1 MTTGGLTNMYH
12 RLKTLRKT
20 LQMNQSDFA
29 KRLGLSQSTLAML
42 ELGKR
47 NFNEKHLKL
56 VCSAFGV
63 REQWMRAGEGDMFAA
78 SPYEGEVLSLFGEL
92 RPEAQRYLL
101 TMARELVE
109 AQNSLLESPS
119 TQKDN

>member
-1 MTTGGLTNMYH
+1 MYH

>member
-1 MTTGGLTNMYH
+1 MYH
-12 RLKTLRKT
+12 RLKILRKE
-20 LQMNQSDFA
+20 LGFNQAEFS

-63 REQWMRAGEGDMFAA
+63 REPWMRAGEGDMFAA

-101 TMARELVE
+101 TMARELVA
-109 AQNSLLESPS
+109 AQNSLLESAS
-119 TQKDN
+119 TKKDN